1 MSSIF
6 VYQLI
11 ITNSG
16 TSMRSFLR
24 REKKYK
30 RAKRERER
38 ERELVIQNSSEAQND
53 I

>member
-1 MSSIF
+1 
-6 VYQLI
+6 
-11 ITNSG
+11 
-16 TSMRSFLR
+16 MRSFLR